1 MYEGCSCHSKDAEFE
16 EKFQGLVHF
25 FQSGVWNWAQLIR
38 SMWQVLSSASRY
50 LTSFTRMKKKKLYTH
65 ADVLVLLHKLDICTW
80 VSRWPALSPEAMLIS
95 LACAAPEGYGGVL
108 GPCRKMAV
116 LMSVVCI
123 ATWDHAELFGTFY
136 CLQRPYVS
144 PWSVLPWL

>member
-1 MYEGCSCHSKDAEFE
+1 MKGV
-16 EKFQGLVHF
+16 LVTARMQNLRRNF
-25 FQSGVWNWAQLIR
+25 KGWF
-38 SMWQVLSSASRY
+38 
-50 LTSFTRMKKKKLYTH
+50 TSFKVESGTELNSSGLCGKCFHLPAVIWLHSPEWKIKLYTH

-95 LACAAPEGYGGVL
+95 VACAAPEGYGGVL